1 MELQRKNLVE
11 KGGIQHYKKIVVSES
26 KSWWAFKGD
35 GVKQPISMLWNIE
48 YTAAW
53 PIFVLYIE
61 VRAGKKPEYGYR
73 HIVVGRS
80 NGNRQRM
87 NKHRIHIANCL
98 SVCLCT
104 QGKDVTLH

>member
-1 MELQRKNLVE
+1 MVGFQRRWRQATYLDAMKYRITGVWPTF
-11 KGGIQHYKKIVVSES
+11 VSH
-26 KSWWAFKGD
+26 
-35 GVKQPISMLWNIE
+35 
-48 YTAAW
+48 
-53 PIFVLYIE
+53 IE

-73 HIVVGRS
+73 HIEVGRS

-87 NKHRIHIANCL
+87 NKNRIHTVNCL